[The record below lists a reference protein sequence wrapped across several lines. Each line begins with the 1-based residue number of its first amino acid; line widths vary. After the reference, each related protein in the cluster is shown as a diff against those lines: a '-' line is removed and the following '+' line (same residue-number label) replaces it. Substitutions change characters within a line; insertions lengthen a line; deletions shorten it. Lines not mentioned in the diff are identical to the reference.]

1 MCSYVCIQA
10 RQLSQAVKR
19 YIMKTKKHYYC
30 LKPRQFRVSTIPGKS
45 EKEAHRWQIEY
56 RESENRLITMHAI
69 HCAHMRFLEDL
80 FKEAGYK
87 KVA

>member
-1 MCSYVCIQA
+1 VTY
-10 RQLSQAVKR
+10 RLQLCEREKKNT
-19 YIMKTKKHYYC
+19 MKTKKTYYC
-30 LKPRQFRVSTIPGKS
+30 LKPRQFRILTIPGKS
-45 EKEAHRWQIEY
+45 EDVAHRWQIEY

-87 KVA
+87 RVA

>member
-1 MCSYVCIQA
+1 
-10 RQLSQAVKR
+10 
-19 YIMKTKKHYYC
+19 MKTTEKNYYC

-45 EKEAHRWQIEY
+45 EEEAHRWQIEY

-87 KVA
+87 RVA

>member
-1 MCSYVCIQA
+1 
-10 RQLSQAVKR
+10 
-19 YIMKTKKHYYC
+19 MKNTKTYYS
-30 LKPRQFRVSTIPGKS
+30 LKPRQFRVTTIPGKS
-45 EKEAHRWQIEY
+45 EDDAHRWQIEY

-87 KVA
+87 RVA